1 MSVSRTETGACLS
14 FGGTLPEVRGV
25 EGLRL
30 RLLGLIMHISSG
42 ATWLTGLANCGLS
55 IRDGT
60 GDPGHSVMSKHR
72 KFHQEILKCDFPN
85 CAKKKTWEP
94 MSENFSI
101 KVQVCHQKFNTKLA
115 NQLHQ
120 QPMAAY
126 RISWQI
132 TRANGTHGK
141 GLVNP
146 DSPGPRARPAGP
158 CAAPTAS

>member
-1 MSVSRTETGACLS
+1 MLS

-85 CAKKKTWEP
+85 CAKKNLGANVRKL
-94 MSENFSI
+94 
-101 KVQVCHQKFNTKLA
+101 FNQSTGAPSKIQHEIGKPIA
-115 NQLHQ
+115 PQH
-120 QPMAAY
+120 PMASY
-126 RISWQI
+126 GISWQI